1 MFTKLLYLSWT
12 QKSITPDHNC
22 LSGCFC
28 SWISLLAWSSD
39 VLCCGWFCSFS
50 QEQLLGGQDSTP
62 ALILLLVPSTFVIF
76 YLLAHLLFLV
86 LSSESFLLVWS
97 SRQWKGNCLDQ
108 LSSIYIFQRHHLS
121 LKSIHSF
128 SRTQNNLWSNSFVF
142 SILKQ
147 KCFMPSTHLTA
158 SERCM
163 CPGFFAS
170 HTFTCRI
177 PASLAANATLLSVA
191 FADVC
196 EGSAAISSCS
206 PGQPPAPY
214 CLPLSL
220 PASCWGSAVPILR
233 VSAVV
238 WVMREISNWV
248 LRISMR

>member
-1 MFTKLLYLSWT
+1 M
-12 QKSITPDHNC
+12 
-22 LSGCFC
+22 
-28 SWISLLAWSSD
+28 
-39 VLCCGWFCSFS
+39 
-50 QEQLLGGQDSTP
+50 
-62 ALILLLVPSTFVIF
+62 PSTFVIF

-108 LSSIYIFQRHHLS
+108 LSSICIFQRHHLS

-163 CPGFFAS
+163 CPGCFAS

-214 CLPLSL
+214 CLPPSL
-220 PASCWGSAVPILR
+220 PASRWGSAVPTPW

-238 WVMREISNWV
+238 WVIWGDLKLSALHLCAITGLLYVAVSAVCLGIDGAQHFWGIFSNDTCFST
-248 LRISMR
+248 L